1 LRNNDQPQAVKFY
14 AKEMEFYRKL
24 VKGNKS
30 YSWSDRATLWFNKRT
45 NNFGLSFWKP
55 LRLLLL
61 LSIVFYFFV
70 LPFIFSLLL
79 SLFANSIRLGAI

>member
-61 LSIVFYFFV
+61 LSILKPLTLAIIVKV
-70 LPFIFSLLL
+70 GLFIIF
-79 SLFANSIRLGAI
+79 